1 MALGINGDW
10 NMILIE
16 IHRKK
21 IQIEY
26 KAMDLKL
33 LNDINSYN
41 KMWLF
46 KQWFDKPSKINS
58 HEYLHMNLSVYL
70 SDK

>member
-1 MALGINGDW
+1 MALRINGDW
-10 NMILIE
+10 NMILID

-26 KAMDLKL
+26 KAMDTEDVKL

-46 KQWFDKPSKINS
+46 KQWFRTI
-58 HEYLHMNLSVYL
+58 
-70 SDK
+70 